1 MLQDFQCLLSPNC
14 FQIYAMH
21 SKTTISNFVHIPIEK
36 KIDGKRGKENQRF
49 VKICHF

>member
-36 KIDGKRGKENQRF
+36 KSMEKEEK
-49 VKICHF
+49 KIKDL